1 MRKFVL
7 ILALA
12 LPVVVKAQK
21 ADTLQRL
28 TPYQLESLQKSSKM
42 LRDGSNAMAGG
53 VIVGLLGVG
62 AGAYIATQEPK
73 IVGRTVKS
81 YRTTGGIVMLG
92 GAALGITLNIIGAN
106 QIANAGGWLKNLW
119 RTSKP
124 QSQIDY
130 ESSRKRRKR

>member
-1 MRKFVL
+1 MRNTL
-7 ILALA
+7 LALALA
-12 LPVVVKAQK
+12 LPLASFGQK

-28 TPYQLESLQKSSKM
+28 TPYQLESLQNSSKM

-53 VIVGLLGVG
+53 VIVGLLGIG

-73 IVGRTVKS
+73 VVGRTVKS

-124 QSQIDY
+124 KSQIDY
-130 ESSRKRRKR
+130 ENSHKRHKR

>member
-28 TPYQLESLQKSSKM
+28 TPYQLESLQKSGQQ
-42 LRDGSNAMAGG
+42 LRDGSNEMMGGLALGLVSTAIGAYVATKPGIDAAKNRKTGGIIMGAG
-53 VIVGLLGVG
+53 VVLGVG
-62 AGAYIATQEPK
+62 IGIGGANKVAGA
-73 IVGRTVKS
+73 GR
-81 YRTTGGIVMLG
+81 
-92 GAALGITLNIIGAN
+92 
-106 QIANAGGWLKNLW
+106 WLKNLW

-124 QSQIDY
+124 KEQIDY
-130 ESSRKRRKR
+130 ENSQNKRKK